1 MRFPLLLFL
10 AASVLQTAG
19 CQLFG
24 DRPCEPGRYACPD
37 AAPVSPDLSRAG
49 ACTLENPCALPS
61 PQPHRIDSTSA
72 GALANLTAISGRGAD
87 AWFVGRSPAGQG
99 VLLHASPGQLVRTE
113 AVLPVADP
121 QAVTA
126 TATDPL
132 RLFIASQGSAL
143 HEYDPQSRQ
152 VTPRSLDTGGCQ
164 GRISAN
170 GALYGVFA
178 LAPEDLW
185 LVGAPT
191 SDSAAGLF
199 RVRGETCQVLPEPA
213 SAGLRFS
220 GVWGAARSPVEP
232 AQRIVWAVG
241 DSGAVVVWTFQGP
254 DGQPLAQNFRLGSAT
269 AFRAISGSS
278 RCPTAPTLGDE
289 TGTCVFMITADALY
303 RATDTMPMPI
313 ALPVSINASP
323 VELTGV
329 FVDGEF
335 AWICGAQSGTGF
347 VARQRLR
354 SGEWSYA
361 GLSPLMGTPRAA
373 WGAGD
378 GSLWLAGDQ
387 GTIVYL
393 PSSSSNL

>member
-1 MRFPLLLFL
+1 MRFTLLLFL
-10 AASVLQTAG
+10 AASALQTAG

-37 AAPVSPDLSRAG
+37 AAPVSPDLRRAS
-49 ACTLENPCALPS
+49 ACTLDNPCALPS
-61 PQPHRIDSTSA
+61 PQPHPIESTGA
-72 GALANLTAISGRGAD
+72 GALANLTAINGRGAD
-87 AWFVGRSPAGQG
+87 AWFVGTSPAGQG

-113 AVLPVADP
+113 ASLPVADP

-132 RLFIASQGSAL
+132 HLLIASQGSAL
-143 HEYDPQSRQ
+143 HEYDPQTRQ
-152 VTPRSLDTGGCQ
+152 VTPRSLDTSGCQ

-170 GALYGVFA
+170 GALHGVLA
-178 LAPEDLW
+178 LASEDLW
-185 LVGAPT
+185 VVGTPT

-199 RVRGETCQVLPEPA
+199 RVRSGACQVLPEPA

-220 GVWGAARSPVEP
+220 GVWGAVPSPIEP

-254 DGQPLAQNFRLGSAT
+254 DGQPLAQSFRLGSGT
-269 AFRAISGSS
+269 AFRGISGSS
-278 RCPTAPTLGDE
+278 RCPTAPTPGDE
-289 TGTCVFMITADALY
+289 TGTCVFMVTGDALY
-303 RATDTMPMPI
+303 RATDNVPMPI
-313 ALPVSINASP
+313 ALPANINASP

-335 AWICGAQSGTGF
+335 VWLCGAQSGTGF
-347 VARQRLR
+347 VARKRLR
-354 SGEWSYA
+354 TGEWSYA
-361 GLSPLMGTPRAA
+361 GLSPLSGTPRAA

-393 PSSSSNL
+393 PSSSGTL